1 MNQGSAA
8 LPRRNLLLFR
18 MKTTYRYLRDSPS
31 IVLQNAY
38 NRLFNNTVGRLTAG
52 RRLGMVA
59 MLHLGRTGS
68 TVLGDLL
75 NQHPKILWDSEI
87 YYRFLI
93 GYANHQGE
101 ALEAWRQ
108 EAFHE
113 LPKRVARSG
122 ARYYGFEV
130 QFFHMR
136 YLNRSVPDYL
146 DYLRTSGV
154 THYILLERRNHLR
167 SLISY
172 AVSEVTRRKF
182 ITQPSQKPALT
193 KVHLDVNRITINGEN
208 CTLIEYLDRYADNYQ
223 TARRLLADQKLL
235 YLNYEDDIERDPSN
249 AALKTFEFLKLPG
262 WQLEVHYK
270 KTTPYPVSQVIE
282 NFDEVQAALRD
293 TPYAWM
299 VSE

>member
-1 MNQGSAA
+1 M
-8 LPRRNLLLFR
+8 PRRNLLVFR
-18 MKTTYRYLRDSPS
+18 LKTTYRYLKDSPS
-31 IVLQNAY
+31 IVLQNTY
-38 NRLFNNTVGRLTAG
+38 NRVYNNTVGRLTAG

-101 ALEAWRQ
+101 ALEAWRR
-108 EAFHE
+108 EAFDE
-113 LPKRVARSG
+113 LPKRIARSG

-130 QFFHMR
+130 QFFHIR
-136 YLNRSVPDYL
+136 YLNRSLPDYL
-146 DYLRTSGV
+146 DYLHQSGV

-167 SLISY
+167 SLLSY

-182 ITQPSQKPALT
+182 IMQPTQKPALT
-193 KVHLDVNRITINGEN
+193 KVHLDVNRITINGED
-208 CTLIEYLDRYADNYQ
+208 CTLIEYLDRYADNYR
-223 TARRLLADQKLL
+223 TARQLLADQKLL

-249 AALKTFEFLKLPG
+249 AALKTFAFLNLPARP
-262 WQLEVHYK
+262 LKVHYK
-270 KTTPYPVSQVIE
+270 KTTPYPVAQVIG
-282 NFDEVQAALRD
+282 NFDEVQAALAG

-299 VSE
+299 LSE